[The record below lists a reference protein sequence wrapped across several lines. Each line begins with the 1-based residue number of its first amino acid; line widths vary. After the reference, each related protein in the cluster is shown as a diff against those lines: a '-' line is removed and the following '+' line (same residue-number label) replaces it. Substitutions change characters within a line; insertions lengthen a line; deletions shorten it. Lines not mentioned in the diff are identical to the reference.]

1 MLVSSTREEETPKKR
16 ESQEKGESEMNWLD
30 LALMA
35 SMATGALMG
44 VWVGFIRGAFAVAAV
59 FLGMVLVSNFRET
72 ATGLLADYVPSET
85 LTAALGYAV
94 TIGIAVAAAVIGA
107 AIVRTIA
114 YRLFLGWAD
123 RLAGLA
129 VGLVGAAVISATA
142 VIGIAGLDYGNNF
155 PGQGMAGTIFEKM
168 PHAVEAKD
176 TLLDSLRG
184 SSLVSV
190 LVNATGSL
198 PEEALDRVPLD
209 FLSAIDYL
217 GQRASR

>member
-1 MLVSSTREEETPKKR
+1 
-16 ESQEKGESEMNWLD
+16 MNWLD

-44 VWVGFIRGAFAVAAV
+44 MWVGFIRGAFAVAAV

-114 YRLFLGWAD
+114 YRLFLGWVD

-176 TLLDSLRG
+176 TLLDSLRD

-198 PEEALDRVPLD
+198 PKEALDRVPLD

>member
-1 MLVSSTREEETPKKR
+1 
-16 ESQEKGESEMNWLD
+16 MNWLD

-44 VWVGFIRGAFAVAAV
+44 MWVGFIRGAFAVAAV

-114 YRLFLGWAD
+114 YRLFLGWVD

-129 VGLVGAAVISATA
+129 VGLVGAAVISATV

-155 PGQGMAGTIFEKM
+155 PGRGMAGTVFEKM

-176 TLLDSLRG
+176 ILLDSLRD

-198 PEEALDRVPLD
+198 PKEALDRVPLD

>member
-1 MLVSSTREEETPKKR
+1 
-16 ESQEKGESEMNWLD
+16 MNWLD

-114 YRLFLGWAD
+114 YRLFLGWVD

-129 VGLVGAAVISATA
+129 VGLAGAAVISATA

-176 TLLDSLRG
+176 TLLDSLRD

-190 LVNATGSL
+190 LVKATGSL

>member
-1 MLVSSTREEETPKKR
+1 
-16 ESQEKGESEMNWLD
+16 MNWLD

-35 SMATGALMG
+35 SMATGALVGM
-44 VWVGFIRGAFAVAAV
+44 WVGFIRGAFAVAAV
-59 FLGMVLVSNFRET
+59 ILGMVLVSNFRET
-72 ATGLLADYVPSET
+72 AAGLLADYVPSET

-107 AIVRTIA
+107 AIARTIA
-114 YRLFLGWAD
+114 YKLFLGWVD
-123 RLAGLA
+123 RFAGLA
-129 VGLVGAAVISATA
+129 VGLTGAAVISATA
-142 VIGIAGLDYGNNF
+142 VIGVAGLDYGDRV
-155 PGQGMAGTIFEKM
+155 PSEGMAGTIFEKM

-176 TLLDSLRG
+176 TLLDSLRD

-190 LVNATGSL
+190 LVKATGSL

-217 GQRASR
+217 KEKASR

>member
-1 MLVSSTREEETPKKR
+1 
-16 ESQEKGESEMNWLD
+16 MNWLD

-44 VWVGFIRGAFAVAAV
+44 MWVGFIRGAFAVAAV

-114 YRLFLGWAD
+114 YRLFLGWVD

-129 VGLVGAAVISATA
+129 VGLAGAAVISATA

-176 TLLDSLRG
+176 TLLDSLRD

-190 LVNATGSL
+190 LVKATGSL

-209 FLSAIDYL
+209 FLSVIDYL
-217 GQRASR
+217 DQRASR